1 MRKIFL
7 FLLFFPFLM
16 LGQNQYP
23 IQTIFNGDSV
33 VILTLKQSDEINRTI
48 DEQNLFLYKRSKF
61 FKNTTD
67 SLNMF
72 ISLQNKMI
80 DSLKTSLDSSITSN
94 NSLLDSIWKWSLS
107 PSIIFTSSPSDT
119 ELYVLDLSRYFLTTD
134 DYGIFLPRMSD
145 GEYKKFLQYSESGEA
160 PDSSSRGFDGLGDLE
175 YLGHERVRQRKVWK
189 HKSQWKK

>member
-16 LGQNQYP
+16 LGQNQYT

-48 DEQNLFLYKRSKF
+48 DEQNLFLSNRSKF
-61 FKNTTD
+61 FKNSTD
-67 SLNMF
+67 SLKLF
-72 ISLQNKMI
+72 ISLQNKII
-80 DSLKTSLDSSITSN
+80 DSLKTSLDSSIASN
-94 NSLLDSIWKWSLS
+94 NSFLDSIWKWSLS

-145 GEYKKFLQYSESGEA
+145 GEYKKFLQYSESGENQ
-160 PDSSSRGFDGLGDLE
+160 DSSSRGFDGLGDLE
-175 YLGHERVRQRKVWK
+175 YLGPERVRQRKVWK
-189 HKSQWKK
+189 HKSEWKK